1 MNNYNLY
8 IVQYIPDALKISFTV
23 QSSRCNYLNINLAYP
38 IRSPDKLLVIK
49 DAFPCHKYQ
58 YYGYERETG
67 CD

>member
-8 IVQYIPDALKISFTV
+8 RVQYIPDALKISFTV
-23 QSSRCNYLNINLAYP
+23 QSSRCNHLNINLAYP
-38 IRSPDKLLVIK
+38 IRSPDKLFVIK
-49 DAFPCHKYQ
+49 DTFPCHKYQ